1 MAYKKNSQNKK
12 NTTKNDLAKKNTK
25 QQLNSHKEE
34 PENNSDKSTENPK
47 DKQTP
52 VQTEPSENEI
62 KQQARQQAYMD
73 FQRQQQEQAR
83 RSMSTPA
90 VQCPLKCSRR

>member
-62 KQQARQQAYMD
+62 KQSRQD
-73 FQRQQQEQAR
+73 NKHIWIFRD
-83 RSMSTPA
+83 
-90 VQCPLKCSRR
+90 SRGTGTGYRTKE

>member
-47 DKQTP
+47 SGK
-52 VQTEPSENEI
+52 
-62 KQQARQQAYMD
+62 
-73 FQRQQQEQAR
+73 
-83 RSMSTPA
+83 
-90 VQCPLKCSRR
+90 